1 MSTQPQTTISKTR
14 KRVEN
19 LSKKA
24 TEEDSF
30 IEPVSQCKV
39 IARKGVQTDR
49 DFANLMNAIIG
60 DLAEGSLSTEVGN
73 AMVNAGGKLLKVV
86 EMRLRYG
93 TKEGESKVLNLLGS

>member
-1 MSTQPQTTISKTR
+1 M
-14 KRVEN
+14 
-19 LSKKA
+19 
-24 TEEDSF
+24 
-30 IEPVSQCKV
+30 
-39 IARKGVQTDR
+39 IARKGVVTDR

-93 TKEGESKVLNLLGS
+93 TKEGENKVLTLRSAD